1 MKLQN
6 KINIRFILVTL
17 LIFTGAGVVFY
28 YALGR
33 VVDQN
38 IREMLYSR
46 KANIILYLKHNEA
59 DNIIHISP
67 DHTIFIRQIAKIEKR
82 RVISDTLAYD
92 LDEKHLIPFRK
103 MVFTTSVNENYFEVT
118 ILQSLLESED
128 LQQIIFYFM
137 AILFVLL
144 LLALFF
150 VNRWLSDKTWKPF
163 FRSLSLLKSWKI
175 SENHPVKF
183 DQTGISEFDHLN
195 ITLEEMIQKMQT
207 DFINLKEFT
216 ENASHEIQTPLAI
229 IKSKLE
235 LLLNDN
241 ELSGLQHKRLRD
253 AFESVSRMSKLN
265 EALLLLSKIENRQF
279 VQKNDIDFCLL
290 IQSRLEYLEE
300 LFALK
305 QIELSVHLDIPV
317 TISIH
322 PMLADILIN
331 NLLSNAL
338 KHNFNHGKLIIS
350 SEINKITFSN
360 TGKPLTI
367 DPSKLFKRF
376 VKNNTSE
383 ESTGLGLAITAEIC
397 RANHLKLNYN
407 YSNELHIFTLDSLL
421 LKKELHF
428 HPIHL
433 Q

>member
-6 KINIRFILVTL
+6 KINIRFILITL
-17 LIFTGAGVVFY
+17 LIFIGAGVVFY
-28 YALGR
+28 FALGR

-46 KANIILYLKHNEA
+46 KANITLYLQHNEA
-59 DNIIHISP
+59 DTIIHESP
-67 DHTIFIRQIAKIEKR
+67 DHTIFIRQIAKTEKR
-82 RVISDTLAYD
+82 HVISDTLAYD
-92 LDEKHLIPFRK
+92 LDEKQLIPFRK
-103 MVFTTSVNENYFEVT
+103 MVFTTSVNDNYFEVT

-137 AILFVLL
+137 AILFFLL

-150 VNRWLSDKTWKPF
+150 LNRWLSDKAWKPF

-195 ITLEEMIQKMQT
+195 GTLEEMIQKMQS

-241 ELSGLQHKRLRD
+241 TLSGQQHKSLHD
-253 AFESVSRMSKLN
+253 AFETVNRLSKLN

-279 VQKNDIDFCLL
+279 VSKSEIDFCKL

-305 QIELSVHLDIPV
+305 QIELSVQLDVPV
-317 TISIH
+317 IFTIH
-322 PMLADILIN
+322 PILADILIN

-338 KHNFNHGKLIIS
+338 KHNFNQGKIIIS
-350 SEINKITFSN
+350 SGNNKITFSN
-360 TGKPLTI
+360 TGNQQAI
-367 DPSKLFKRF
+367 DPAKLFKRF
-376 VKNNTSE
+376 VKYSVQE
-383 ESTGLGLAITAEIC
+383 ESTGLGLAIADEIC
-397 RANHLKLNYN
+397 RSNHLQLNYTYLN
-407 YSNELHIFTLDSLL
+407 DLHHFTLSC
-421 LKKELHF
+421 
-428 HPIHL
+428 
-433 Q
+433 